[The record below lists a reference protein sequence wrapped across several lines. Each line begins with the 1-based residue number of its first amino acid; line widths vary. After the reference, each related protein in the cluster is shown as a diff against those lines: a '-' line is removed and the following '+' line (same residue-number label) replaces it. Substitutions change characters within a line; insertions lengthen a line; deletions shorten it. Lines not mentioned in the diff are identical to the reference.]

1 MVIGNC
7 QSIGCCLSAFVA
19 QHVVYLPELCESE
32 LSSPHLP
39 LAAKTVSADK
49 LEPENDENQG

>member
-19 QHVVYLPELCESE
+19 QHVVNLPELGKSE
-32 LSSPHLP
+32 LRSPDLT
-39 LAAKTVSADK
+39 LAAKTVCADK
-49 LEPENDENQG
+49 LQPKNNENQG